1 MQCAL
6 RTMLYTEDVHCKLHS
21 TGVPTLKIFQSQ
33 LMPATTSPAS
43 TSFKNHLILR
53 TVAPLGLLGQLSED
67 HPVEDHHGQPEVE
80 GESEL
85 GEESCSAL
93 LVLVGLFTEVESGGV
108 DHNIMEA
115 VSEGS
120 EGEIV

>member
-1 MQCAL
+1 
-6 RTMLYTEDVHCKLHS
+6 
-21 TGVPTLKIFQSQ
+21 
-33 LMPATTSPAS
+33 MPAMTRLAS

-53 TVAPLGLLGQLSED
+53 TVTPLGLLGQLGED

-85 GEESCSAL
+85 GEESCSSL
-93 LVLVGLFTEVESGGV
+93 LTGLFTEVESGGV

-115 VSEGS
+115 VSEGG
-120 EGEIV
+120 EGEIIQDSVVTRLAHLL